1 MSTIAKVVS
10 DFNPRSYERSDSI
23 YDDGTVI
30 RSDFNPRSYERS
42 DSGVSNTAY
51 IISISIHAPTRGA
64 TCYRHIG
71 TILHRYFN
79 PRSYERSDGLMFAKS
94 EDEMISIH
102 APTRGATP
110 SSSLMSRIMS
120 ISIHAPTRG
129 ATAKINKIIKPT
141 C

>member
-79 PRSYERSDGLMFAKS
+79 PRSYERSDLSTIGCIRILVV
-94 EDEMISIH
+94 ISIH
-102 APTRGATP
+102 APTRGATFF
-110 SSSLMSRIMS
+110 
-120 ISIHAPTRG
+120 
-129 ATAKINKIIKPT
+129 
-141 C
+141 